1 MVTNYRN
8 DTGSPGCLTP
18 PPPLIEKL
26 VKLKLVEIHELVIM
40 LVETRPSKSVQLT
53 SRKYAA
59 L

>member
-8 DTGSPGCLTP
+8 DTGSPGCLT